1 MPKYADRRLARLLR
15 RTSVASALV
24 LGVATTATAQQWVA
38 AWGSSMQSAA
48 DRPRDRHGRSLSRH
62 QTAKEASICWPSEVW
77 LIGGEEVN
85 ASRQTG

>member
-1 MPKYADRRLARLLR
+1 MDRASR
-15 RTSVASALV
+15 R
-24 LGVATTATAQQWVA
+24 QQWVA

-62 QTAKEASICWPSEVW
+62 QTAKETSICWPSEVW